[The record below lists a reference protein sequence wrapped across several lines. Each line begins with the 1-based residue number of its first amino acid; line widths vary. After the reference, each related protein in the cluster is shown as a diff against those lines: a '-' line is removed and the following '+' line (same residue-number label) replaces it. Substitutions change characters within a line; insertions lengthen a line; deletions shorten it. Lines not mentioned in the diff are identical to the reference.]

1 MGGLKDWGLRVTE
14 HSRNGAGIR
23 IIQASD
29 FQAGNLPLASPL
41 DFQIQYFIHLQQILL
56 THSVC
61 QDSVINKRDMEG
73 EAIPDSGKI
82 RKASNSER

>member
-1 MGGLKDWGLRVTE
+1 MRVTE

-23 IIQASD
+23 ISPASD
-29 FQAGNLPLASPL
+29 PGWESSPASPL
-41 DFQIQYFIHLQQILL
+41 DFQIQDFTHLQQILL

-73 EAIPDSGKI
+73 EAIPDPVLGKI
-82 RKASNSER
+82 RKASNSEG